1 MSIRTRKK
9 SLALC
14 AGILTAAVVASPFG
28 AAAAVAADDTVIGA
42 PERVILNPTAD
53 PATSQLVTWR
63 SVDVATDTPAKVE
76 VRDAAGNVTT
86 VTAATKKVLYIGADN
101 QVKTAAADA
110 AKTAVTFTA
119 ELTGLEP
126 GASYAYRVITGGI
139 ADEWNTF
146 TTASAA
152 ADPYTFTWY
161 ADGQNDLTQYWTP
174 IVDFT
179 SNAFPNSALTLQSGD
194 LINYSVENEW
204 DEWFEITDGERQ
216 SENWVVAPGN
226 HEYSRDAAASYWDAS
241 FTTAHNGPTV
251 DPAADAS
258 TQAYQQ
264 LAVDHLKDK
273 AYYTDYQ
280 GVRFIQLN
288 SQLVGQSAVEA
299 SLGVDLPNLE
309 SAAWQQV
316 YLGVQSQWLD
326 RVLEESTA
334 NWDVV
339 SFHHPTFSVSQG
351 RNQPLQR
358 AAWLPIFQKHNVD
371 LVLSGH
377 DHTYGRGYLNEDAV
391 EGATDGPV
399 FAVSNSG
406 PKHYNLA
413 TDETNVWLNNG
424 ATQVTKYQHISL
436 TQGIRVTPT
445 TLEYEAVVAQTG
457 RGANPNTDLQVGDTG
472 DAFTIV
478 RHADGSKSVTEGI
491 QRRVATGL
499 GDSGEPVG
507 GDMVV
512 EAEIPSLGEGALSLS
527 VADESD
533 TIALGEAVNNGDRWS
548 FAAELP
554 VVSVTDTRTD
564 AAGWSVTV
572 NFDDLVGHRGTIESS
587 HLGWFPRVL
596 DAATAR
602 AGQPVSGKLSGGE
615 GLVGAQLLAGADD
628 HARWGTTRLG
638 ADVTLEA
645 PIGAQQGTYQGAVH
659 VSLFPVD

>member
-1 MSIRTRKK
+1 VI
-9 SLALC
+9 
-14 AGILTAAVVASPFG
+14 
-28 AAAAVAADDTVIGA
+28 AAAVAVSPFGTSAAFAADEAPLTGA
-42 PERVILNPTAD
+42 PERVILNPTTD
-53 PATSQLVTWR
+53 PSTSQLVTWR
-63 SVDVATDTPAKVE
+63 SVDVAADTASKVE
-76 VRDAAGNVTT
+76 VRDTAGNVTT
-86 VTAATKKVLYIGADN
+86 VAGTTKKVLYIGADN
-101 QVKTAAADA
+101 QVKATAAEA

-119 ELTGLEP
+119 ELTNLEP
-126 GASYAYRVITGGI
+126 DTSYAYRPITGDEAG
-139 ADEWNTF
+139 EWNTF

-161 ADGQNDLTQYWTP
+161 ADGQNYLTQYWTP

-179 SNAFPNSALTLQSGD
+179 SKAFPNSELTLQSGD
-194 LINYSVENEW
+194 LIDLSVENEW
-204 DEWFEITDGERQ
+204 QEWFDITDGERQ
-216 SENWVVAPGN
+216 TENWLVAPGN
-226 HEYSRDAAASYWDAS
+226 HEYSRDAAASFWDAN
-241 FTTAHNGPTV
+241 FTPAHNGPTV
-251 DPAADAS
+251 DPTADAS
-258 TQAYQQ
+258 TQAYEQ
-264 LAVDHLKDK
+264 LVVDHLKNK

-309 SAAWQQV
+309 SAAWQQL
-316 YLGVQSQWLD
+316 YLNVQSKWLD

-334 NWDVV
+334 NWDIV

-377 DHTYGRGYLNEDAV
+377 DHTYGRGYLNADAV
-391 EGATDGPV
+391 DGATNGPV

-457 RGANPNTDLQVGDTG
+457 VGANPNTDLQVGDTG

-499 GDSGEPVG
+499 GGTTDPVE
-507 GDMVV
+507 GDLVV
-512 EAEIPSLGEGALSLS
+512 EAEIPELGAGALSLNIDA
-527 VADESD
+527 ADQKV
-533 TIALGEAVNNGDRWS
+533 ALGEAVNDGDRWS
-548 FAAELP
+548 FEAQLP

-572 NFDDLVGHRGTIESS
+572 DFDDLVGTRGTIESS

-602 AGQPVSGKLSGGE
+602 AGQPVSGALSGGE

-628 HARWGTTRLG
+628 HSRWGTTRVG

-645 PIGAQQGTYQGAVH
+645 PIGAQAGTYEGAVR